1 MRDIRTIC
9 FAMVLFAS
17 LSGFALTETVNGV
30 TWTYTVSNGGA
41 CLGSSSSSSPAV
53 PTSTSGALVI
63 PSVLGGYSVTTLGSY
78 AFRNCTRLTSVTV
91 PQSVTSIQD
100 SAFNGCSGL
109 TSMTLPFVGLQRG
122 NRRKREAL
130 FGYIFG
136 NSYYSGGI
144 KMTSCCTETS
154 SGSSFYIPSALRKVV
169 VTDETLF
176 GYGAFSGLS
185 GLTSIVIG
193 DSVTS
198 IEAEV
203 FSGCS
208 DLTNVVVGKGMT
220 SIGSYAFRGCSQL
233 VALRFEGN
241 CPAAIGENVFTDV
254 ASYCHVY
261 VLHNSTGW
269 GVTIP
274 GTWNGFPIDWAL
286 STDWTQCIVRFN
298 ANGGA
303 CATSDVSIGH
313 FTVIGELPVPTW
325 DNATF
330 IGWFTETDGGTR
342 IEEST
347 LVTYDMTLY
356 AHWELHT
363 NGCIC
368 DLKNGEVTIVKCS
381 SPDGDVLIPEEING
395 CPIVAIGAKAFSG
408 CTNLTSVTM
417 PDRVTS
423 IGDSAFDGCS
433 NLLSVVVGV
442 GVTNVGTYAFRGTP
456 FYNNLPDGLVVFGK
470 VAYEMR
476 GTCPSAVEIPDGVAI
491 IGNSVFS
498 GCSGMTSV
506 TIPNSVTSIGSYAFS
521 GCSGL
526 TSVTIPDGVTIIE
539 SSAFSRCSGLTSVTI
554 PDGVTIIEHGMFNNC
569 SGLVDVTIPDGVTS
583 IGDSAFMGCSRL
595 TNMTIPASVT
605 NIESYAFS
613 GCRGLTSMSIS
624 NGVASIGSYAFRDCI
639 GLANVTIPDSVTII
653 GEAAFSGC
661 TNLTSMILPFVG
673 SMRGNSGTSDS
684 LFGYIFGAW
693 NRRYPRMAFD
703 PTPQYY
709 SDFGRNGCV
718 SNCIPV
724 SLKTVIITDETS
736 IGYGAFS
743 NCTNLTCVT
752 LSQGITNIGDY
763 SFYGSSSVRRG
774 RPAIYEGLTN
784 ITIPGNVERIG
795 QYAFANCKGLTNV
808 IFYGDAPQV
817 EGNTFSTVP
826 SVCQGY
832 VRRLSS
838 GWGVSVPGRWNNIN
852 INYFDIYHDVSL
864 DPNGGECSVDKVSV
878 AEGMEIGTLQVPTRE
893 HYTFLGW
900 FTSAYGG
907 EELSSSFM
915 GTDDITLYA
924 HWLAEP
930 VVVSDSGLAFRTDSC
945 EVSISC
951 ATDGATI
958 YYTDDGTTP
967 KRYEDYLYTGPVTIA
982 ETTTFKAVAVVGGIR
997 SAYVTVTITKKPL
1010 TMEEVLDVGDGV
1022 VVATSTSHPW
1032 RPILDSNAKVGD
1044 ATARSGEIGNRTN
1057 TWLSAS
1063 VSGAGTMSFWC
1074 KVSCEHDD
1082 EDLFT
1087 CDRLMVYTNG
1097 VEITDWRMDGET
1109 GWTQRE
1115 LTFAGGENTVKW
1127 VYYKDKSDTAG
1138 EDCAW
1143 VDGVVWTPAGG
1154 SADTVVDMGGGK
1166 SVTVPGDWLTNITE
1180 RIEAEGGD
1188 VVAALASTA
1197 ANGRMS
1203 VAECYVV
1210 GVDPEKADED
1220 FKIVSITIG
1229 ADGTPVVEFDPPQAE
1244 WNVSGARA
1252 VLKGAATLEGTWQTV
1267 TEENKAGFR
1276 FFKLVVELP

>member
-154 SGSSFYIPSALRKVV
+154 SGSSFYIPSALRRVV

-286 STDWTQCIVRFN
+286 STDWTQCIVRFD

-303 CATSDVSIGH
+303 CATSEVSIEH
-313 FTVIGELPVPTW
+313 STVIGELPVPTW

-347 LVTYDMTLY
+347 LVTYDMTLH

-381 SPDGDVLIPEEING
+381 SPDGEVLIPEEING

-498 GCSGMTSV
+498 GCSGMASV

-539 SSAFSRCSGLTSVTI
+539 
-554 PDGVTIIEHGMFNNC
+554 HGMFNNC
-569 SGLVDVTIPDGVTS
+569 SGLLDVTIPDGVTS

-693 NRRYPRMAFD
+693 NRWYPRMAFD

-907 EELSSSFM
+907 EESSSSFM
-915 GTDDITLYA
+915 GADDITLYA

-997 SAYVTVTITKKPL
+997 SAYVTVTITKTPL
-1010 TMEEVLDVGDGV
+1010 TMEEVLDVGEGV
-1022 VVATSTSHPW
+1022 VVETSASFPW

-1057 TWLSAS
+1057 TWLTAT

-1115 LTFAGGENTVKW
+1115 LTFAGGDNTVKW

-1143 VDGVVWTPAGG
+1143 VDGISWTQSGA
-1154 SADTVVDMGGGK
+1154 ADGLAA
-1166 SVTVPGDWLTNITE
+1166 WLAE
-1180 RIEAEGGD
+1180 RNL
-1188 VVAALASTA
+1188 AADALA
-1197 ANGRMS
+1197 ANGRTA
-1203 VAECYVV
+1203 AECYAL
-1210 GVDPEKADED
+1210 GLDPALATND
-1220 FKIVSITIG
+1220 FRIVSIEIVDGKPRVEWEPKTNRWTG
-1229 ADGTPVVEFDPPQAE
+1229 AEIP
-1244 WNVSGARA
+1244 A
-1252 VLKGAATLEGTWQTV
+1252 VLKGAERLAGPWEDVPEDGGSPGTARPTM
-1267 TEENKAGFR
+1267 R
-1276 FFKLVVELP
+1276 FFKVVVDLP